1 MTMTSTAPAL
11 VSTAATVSA
20 AVTVSVAV
28 AEVVA
33 ERAEHLF
40 GLMGNGNAH
49 LISHLTYR
57 GFPFTSARHE
67 AATVTMADAWHRATG
82 KVGAA
87 TTTYGAGFTNT
98 YTALAEAR
106 MARIPLVLVVGDAPS
121 TGARPFDIDQ
131 STAASAVGV
140 TTLVATPA
148 NAVAL
153 THRAFDL
160 AVQTVQPVVLSIPYD
175 VGTAPLAEQVS
186 LDPLPAKP
194 AWNADRAELD
204 RIAGLLSA
212 AQRPLVLAGRGVV
225 LAGAAAPL
233 QELGDRLGALF
244 MTSVMAANVVTGPW
258 NLGVAGGFTRTHRL
272 ELAREADVVLV
283 AGASLNTFQS
293 RYGTLF
299 APGTRVIRIDNEP
312 AEDLAHPQ
320 VTDYLRAD
328 LAPALQALAERVP
341 AAEPGR
347 TWRARVPEAAGEEF
361 RSSEPVE
368 DPAEFGPDG
377 RLNPRAAVAA
387 LERILPKE
395 RSVVMDGGHFIGW
408 APMYLSVPDP
418 GAMVLVGTAFQSIGL
433 GFGSAAGVSVARPD
447 RTTVFVTGDG
457 GGLMGLADFETFV
470 RATRRGVVVVLNDSA
485 YGAELHQYASKGL
498 DPTAMLIDE
507 VDFAALGR
515 ALGARGAKARSLAD
529 LAALEQWLA
538 TGEDGVFVLDVAIS
552 QKVVAEFMA
561 ASLGAGKRL

>member
-1 MTMTSTAPAL
+1 MTSTATAP
-11 VSTAATVSA
+11 VSTAATVSTA
-20 AVTVSVAV
+20 IAD
-28 AEVVA
+28 VVA

-106 MARIPLVLVVGDAPS
+106 LARIPLVLLVGDAPAS
-121 TGARPFDIDQ
+121 GPRPFDIDQ
-131 STAASAVGV
+131 TMAAAAVGV

-153 THRAFDL
+153 AHRAFDL
-160 AVQTVQPVVLSIPYD
+160 AIQTVQPVVLAIPYD
-175 VGTAPLAEQVS
+175 VGTAPLPGQIE
-186 LDPLPAKP
+186 LDALPAKP
-194 AWNADRAELD
+194 VWHADPADLEW
-204 RIAGLLSA
+204 IAAVLAS

-225 LAGAAAPL
+225 LAGAAASL

-244 MTSVMAANVVTGPW
+244 MTSVMAANVVDSPW
-258 NLGVAGGFTRTHRL
+258 NLGVAGGFTRAHRL
-272 ELAREADVVLV
+272 EVAREADVVLV

-312 AEDLAHPQ
+312 EEDLAHPQ

-328 LAPALQALAERVP
+328 LAPALQALVERVP
-341 AAEPGR
+341 ATDSAR
-347 TWRARVPEAAGEEF
+347 SWRARVPEAAGEAF
-361 RSSEPVE
+361 RSAEPLE

-377 RLNPRAAVAA
+377 RLNPRAVVAA

-418 GAMVLVGTAFQSIGL
+418 RAMVLVGTAFQSIGL

-515 ALGARGAKARSLAD
+515 ALGTHGVKARTLDDLGALESW
-529 LAALEQWLA
+529 LAA
-538 TGEDGVFVLDVAIS
+538 GEEGVFVLDVAIS
-552 QKVVAEFMA
+552 QKVIAEFMA
-561 ASLGAGKRL
+561 ASLDAGKRL